1 MDKKQMFDFEKLAQ
15 DLRTSTKRIRFT
27 KRDGTI
33 RDLKATL
40 QESLLPAR
48 VGEAT
53 ARAHNP
59 AVMSVWDVD
68 NKGWRSFRRDS
79 VIEILD

>member
-1 MDKKQMFDFEKLAQ
+1 MNTKQMVDFEKLAQ

-27 KRDGTI
+27 KRDGTV
-33 RDLKATL
+33 RDLRGTL
-40 QESLLPAR
+40 QESVLPAR
-48 VGEAT
+48 TEET
-53 ARAHNP
+53 TRAPNP

-68 NKGWRSFRRDS
+68 NNGWRSFRRDS